1 MRDKHKTSVVIT
13 IVSIAVIVVLASTIA
28 FSYSEMNAKNQKISE
43 LDQKISELDGKISSQ
58 NSTILTQNSTI
69 SSLKS
74 NETNMSLIIATI
86 QSEVKSVNGNYTNLS
101 LLFSS
106 ISQIYGIHIQLLQ
119 RLTITVPSLEY
130 QFLRQGSDMPNNTT
144 LLLVSSVW
152 NNGFVPSNNS
162 TSSLENFTYI
172 VSAYPSSGITEEWV
186 TVTSPDFI
194 SYFYNTGNSSVTFN
208 YTLFEI
214 WRS

>member
-1 MRDKHKTSVVIT
+1 MATN
-13 IVSIAVIVVLASTIA
+13 
-28 FSYSEMNAKNQKISE
+28 SEINAKNQKISE
-43 LDQKISELDGKISSQ
+43 LDGKIYSQ
-58 NSTILTQNSTI
+58 NSTISTQNSAI

-86 QSEVKSVNGNYTNLS
+86 QGEIYSTNGNYTNLS

-106 ISQIYGIHIQLLQ
+106 VSQIYGIHIQLLQ
-119 RLTITVPSLEY
+119 RLRTTIPAQEF
-130 QFLRQGSDMPNNTT
+130 QFLRQGSNIPNNTT

-152 NNGFVPSNNS
+152 NNGFVTGNS
-162 TSSLENFTYI
+162 TTTLENFTYI
-172 VSAYPSSGITEEWV
+172 VSPYASSGITEEWV
-186 TVTSPDFI
+186 TMTMPNFI
-194 SYFYNTGNSSVTFN
+194 SYFHNTGNSSVTFN

>member
-1 MRDKHKTSVVIT
+1 MRVKYKASVVIT
-13 IVSIAVIVVLASTIA
+13 IVSIVVIVVLASTVA
-28 FSYSEMNAKNQKISE
+28 FSYSEMDAKN
-43 LDQKISELDGKISSQ
+43 QKISELDGKISSQ

-86 QSEVKSVNGNYTNLS
+86 QSEVTSVNGNYTNLS

-119 RLTITVPSLEY
+119 RLTTTVPPLEY
-130 QFLRQGSDMPNNTT
+130 KFLRQGSNTPNNTT

-152 NNGFVPSNNS
+152 NNGFVPGNNS

-186 TVTSPDFI
+186 TVTSHDFI
-194 SYFYNTGNSSVTFN
+194 SYFYNTGNSSVTFK